1 MKKLLILLG
10 CILLLCGCMKKE
22 ERVVLDYQNDFI
34 TYKADMSGYEGLT
47 SSNHRF
53 LGITVS
59 ELKKA
64 IDEDKSGIFVLSRKG
79 CTHCQLLMRYMNEA
93 ANELDVYIYYIDAES
108 NTYPILGTDDY
119 DVLLEAMYPICE
131 EIDGEVGLQ
140 LSLIHI

>member
-10 CILLLCGCMKKE
+10 CVLLLCGCTKKE

-79 CTHCQLLMRYMNEA
+79 CTHCQLLMRYMDEA
-93 ANELDVYIYYIDAES
+93 ANELDVYIYYIDAE
-108 NTYPILGTDDY
+108 
-119 DVLLEAMYPICE
+119 
-131 EIDGEVGLQ
+131 
-140 LSLIHI
+140 